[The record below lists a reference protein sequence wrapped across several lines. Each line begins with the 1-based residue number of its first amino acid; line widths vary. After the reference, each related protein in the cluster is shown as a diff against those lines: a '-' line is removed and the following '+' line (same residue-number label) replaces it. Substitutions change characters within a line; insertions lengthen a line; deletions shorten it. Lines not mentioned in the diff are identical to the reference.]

1 MLVKGVVADHIP
13 SWAACYH
20 HSLPKNAAMKR
31 GRGRILDASR
41 RGMSHKKGWAT
52 KRTSHKKG
60 WATKRKEFFCN
71 NDGESFCFC
80 FENTMRTTSYSQTV
94 SLLSCSCLPCLL
106 VIGNSGHLLCCS
118 LLVGGRGFLV
128 IDGAQNVQRAA
139 TFRWEIG
146 SSMLWQ
152 GTKQLVICILVIA
165 IWDNFFPSSRLLCRI
180 AKILFHLGTGA
191 YIKC

>member
-1 MLVKGVVADHIP
+1 MLVKGVVAVHHIP
-13 SWAACYH
+13 SWATCYH

-118 LLVGGRGFLV
+118 LLLAAGVSWLSMEPKMCSE
-128 IDGAQNVQRAA
+128 QRRFVEKLDRVSMTRHKAA
-139 TFRWEIG
+139 GDLHISYCHLRQLLSKL
-146 SSMLWQ
+146 SSPMSHREDF
-152 GTKQLVICILVIA
+152 V
-165 IWDNFFPSSRLLCRI
+165 PSRYWRV
-180 AKILFHLGTGA
+180 H
-191 YIKC
+191 